1 MTLGSLGD
9 KGASVLAGAGGRP
22 LLLTARRAAEG
33 GRATATA
40 GGILRARQGFCLNPL
55 LRAPKGHHRV
65 TKVGKDLQF
74 T

>member
-9 KGASVLAGAGGRP
+9 KRASVLAGAGGRP
-22 LLLTARRAAEG
+22 LLRTARRAAEG

-40 GGILRARQGFCLNPL
+40 GGILRARQGFCLNL
-55 LRAPKGHHRV
+55 LSAPKGHHRV